1 MSASS
6 KQKQCYII
14 EESEERK
21 KNMKNSLHP
30 QSSPKNSSLTQEN
43 LHLEGMGCAACAI
56 KVETV
61 LNKVAGVKKCNV
73 NFALERATVEYDSQ
87 VTNLGNIQAVI
98 SKAGYK
104 SHVLEEQKNNQTE
117 DSEQEKRKAKQ
128 QELTQKV
135 IVGGV
140 ISLILMFGGL
150 PMMTGLSLPFI
161 PHWLHNAWLQLF
173 LSIPV
178 VFWCGK
184 GFYMGAFKAFKGG
197 TSDLNSLV
205 TLGTGAA
212 FLYSLFATFF
222 PQFFIF
228 QGLKA
233 DVYYEAAVVIITLI
247 LLGRLLETRAR
258 SKTSE
263 AIGNLMGLQAKTARV
278 IRQGE
283 GVDIAVEDVI
293 IGDIVLVRP
302 GEKIPVDGVIIE
314 GQSTLDES
322 MITGESIPV
331 EKQTGDEVIG
341 ATINKTGSFKFEAR
355 KVGKDTTLS
364 QIIKL
369 VEEAQNSK
377 APIQKIADQVTAWFV
392 PAVMIIAVISFIC
405 WLIFA
410 QNLSLA
416 MVTTVSVLIIACPCA
431 LGLATPTSIMVGTG
445 KGAENGILIKGADSL
460 ELAHKIQAIVVDKT
474 GTLTQ
479 AKPIVTNYITVDGIA
494 DNNELNILGIA
505 AAIEENS
512 EHPLAEAIVN
522 YAKSQGIVN
531 NFPKVENFEAMG
543 GQGVQG
549 KIEGKLVQIGTQKWL
564 EKLGVNTKQLVSQ
577 AREWENQAKT
587 TPWIAI
593 DGEIKGLFAIAD
605 AVKPS
610 SIEAV
615 KKLKKMGLEVI
626 MLTGDNQQTAQ
637 AIADEVGIYH
647 VFAEVRPDEKA
658 NKIKEIQQSQGK
670 IVAMVGDGINDAP
683 ALAQADVGM
692 AIGTGTDVAMSASD
706 ITLISG
712 DLQGIVTAIELSRAT
727 MKNIRQ
733 NLFFAFIYNTLG
745 IPIAAGILYPF
756 FGMLLNPM
764 IAGAA
769 MAFSSVSVV
778 SNALRLRNFSP

>member
-1 MSASS
+1 MKTSLHSQSS
-6 KQKQCYII
+6 H
-14 EESEERK
+14 
-21 KNMKNSLHP
+21 KNSP
-30 QSSPKNSSLTQEN
+30 LTQKT
-43 LHLEGMGCAACAI
+43 LHLEGMGCAACATTI
-56 KVETV
+56 ETV
-61 LNKVAGVKKCNV
+61 LNKVSGVKKCNV
-73 NFALERATVEYDSQ
+73 NYALEKATVEYDGQ
-87 VTNLGNIQAVI
+87 VTNLGNIQAAI

-104 SHVLEEQKNNQTE
+104 SYVLEAEKSNQIE
-117 DSEQEKRKAKQ
+117 DSEQKKRDTKQ
-128 QELTQKV
+128 QELIQKV

-140 ISLILMFGGL
+140 VSLILIFGSL
-150 PMMTGLSLPFI
+150 PMMTGLSIPFI
-161 PHWLHNAWLQLF
+161 PHWLHNAWLQLI

-178 VFWCGK
+178 VFWCGQ
-184 GFYMGAFKAFKGG
+184 GFYIGAIKALKRR
-197 TSDLNSLV
+197 TSDMNTLV
-205 TLGTGAA
+205 ALGTGAA
-212 FLYSLFATFF
+212 FIYSLFATFF
-222 PQFFIF
+222 RQFFRS
-228 QGLKA
+228 QGLSA

-247 LLGRLLETRAR
+247 LLGKLLETRAR

-263 AIGNLMGLQAKTARV
+263 AIRNLMGLQAKTARV

-283 GVDIAVEDVI
+283 VVDIAVEDVV
-293 IGDIVLVRP
+293 IGDLILVRP

-314 GQSTLDES
+314 GISTLDES

-331 EKQTGDEVIG
+331 EKQAGDEVIG
-341 ATINKTGSFKFEAR
+341 ATINKTGSFKFEAK

-377 APIQKIADQVTAWFV
+377 APIQKIADKVTAWFV
-392 PAVMIIAVISFIC
+392 PSVMIIAVISFIC

-416 MVTTVSVLIIACPCA
+416 IVATVSVLIIACPCA

-479 AKPIVTNYITVDGIA
+479 GKPTVTNYITVDSIA
-494 DNNELNILGIA
+494 DNNELNILEIV
-505 AAIEENS
+505 AAIEHNS

-522 YAKSQGIVN
+522 YAKSQGITN
-531 NFPKVENFEAMG
+531 NLPKVENFEAMG

-549 KIEGKLVQIGTQKWL
+549 EINGKLVQIGTQKWL
-564 EKLGVNTKQLVSQ
+564 EKLGVNTKQLISQ
-577 AREWENQAKT
+577 AKEWESQAKT

-593 DGEIKGLFAIAD
+593 NGQIKGLFAIAD

-610 SIEAV
+610 SVKAV

-647 VFAEVRPDEKA
+647 VFAEVRPEEKA
-658 NKIKEIQQSQGK
+658 DKIKEIQQSQGK

-683 ALAQADVGM
+683 ALAQADVGI

-712 DLQGIVTAIELSRAT
+712 DLQGIVTAIKLSRAT

-756 FGMLLNPM
+756 FGVLLNPM

-778 SNALRLRNFSP
+778 SNALRLRNFKL